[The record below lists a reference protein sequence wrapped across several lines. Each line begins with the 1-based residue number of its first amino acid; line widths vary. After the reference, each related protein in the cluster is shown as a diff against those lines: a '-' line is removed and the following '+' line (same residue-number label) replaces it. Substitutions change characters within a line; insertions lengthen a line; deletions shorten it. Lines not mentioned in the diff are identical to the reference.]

1 MTVIRRANPLGKRIA
16 LRRVLDRKGQAPG
29 RPAVPANGSLRNDA
43 DSVSTAGHRSPEKG
57 A

>member
-16 LRRVLDRKGQAPG
+16 LRRVLGRKGQAPG
-29 RPAVPANGSLRNDA
+29 RPAVPANGRLRNDA
-43 DSVSTAGHRSPEKG
+43 DSVSTAGHRSPEQG